1 MRRIILA
8 SPKGGA
14 GKTTLCRN
22 LAATAAAEGLRVAIG
37 DLDPQRTLTKWW
49 RRRQSSER
57 ALQHYELSMEDAN
70 VLARDGAVEDC
81 DVFLID
87 TPPAIEAYPAPL
99 RNLID
104 AADFIVVPSRP
115 TLDDAESAAPFM
127 QVLRRRKRPA
137 AFVINAV
144 KPRANILGV
153 KSLLLRAGEVC
164 PVEIG
169 DRMDYSRGA
178 EHGVG
183 VADLGDH
190 PGAREMAGV
199 WEFIRAKVWGF
210 ADVPA

>member
-49 RRRQSSER
+49 RRRKSSER
-57 ALQHYELSMEDAN
+57 PMQHYELSMEDAN
-70 VLARDGAVEDC
+70 VLAGDGAVEDC

-87 TPPAIEAYPAPL
+87 TPPAIEAYPTPL
-99 RNLID
+99 RHLID

-144 KPRANILGV
+144 KPRTRV
-153 KSLLLRAGEVC
+153 
-164 PVEIG
+164 
-169 DRMDYSRGA
+169 
-178 EHGVG
+178 
-183 VADLGDH
+183 
-190 PGAREMAGV
+190 GARICWVLSKFKGLRQMAIFEIPCNFKGLAYPCTNAPSV
-199 WEFIRAKVWGF
+199 R
-210 ADVPA
+210 